1 MNLRL
6 REHDAY
12 VLGVRHG
19 IVTGLLVAI
28 VLAAIAV
35 LVYVTVGEA

>member
-1 MNLRL
+1 MNLQV
-6 REHDAY
+6 REHNAY

-19 IVTGLLVAI
+19 FVTSRFVAI

-35 LVYVTVGEA
+35 LIYVTVGGA

>member
-1 MNLRL
+1 MNLQV
-6 REHDAY
+6 REHNAY

-19 IVTGLLVAI
+19 IVTGLFVAI

-35 LVYVTVGEA
+35 LIYVTVGGA